1 MNAGKLIYW
10 FDELGQGDNELV
22 GRKCANL
29 GELTRAGFQ
38 VPPGFAL
45 SLEAYKRFLTD
56 TGAIEEIRRYFAA
69 FDADPDNPKELPKFQ
84 EASRIVRGFVGLKAM
99 PENMEHTVARY
110 YDELCQ
116 KTGIKDVP
124 VATRSAGTASHPGQ
138 YETYLYVRGKPDVM
152 KNIIKV
158 WSSTFN
164 PRSLIARARK
174 RLPLDYDPIGVAVL
188 KMVNAKA
195 AGIMFTAEPTTGESS
210 KIVIEGSWGLGESAV
225 SGAVNPD
232 SWVVDKDKFEI
243 IERRL
248 SVKLVEHVF
257 DPVTCK
263 VSKVDIAAD
272 KQGIPCLTD
281 EELVEI
287 ARAGR
292 SIEQHCRLPQ
302 DIEWAIDSDLP
313 ANNIVILQTRPEKF
327 NIELRLTGF

>member
-1 MNAGKLIYW
+1 MDAGKLICW
-10 FDELGQGDNELV
+10 FDELSQGDNELV
-22 GRKCANL
+22 GKKCANL

-45 SLEAYKRFLTD
+45 SLEAYKKFLTD
-56 TGAIEEIRRYFAA
+56 TGAIEEIRRCFTA

-84 EASRIVRGFVGLKAM
+84 EASRTVRGLIESKAM
-99 PENMEHTVARY
+99 PENMEHTVAQY

-116 KTGIKDVP
+116 KTGIKDIP
-124 VATRSAGTASHPGQ
+124 VATRSAGATSHPGQ
-138 YETYLYVRGKPDVM
+138 YETYLYIKGKPDVM

-174 RLPLDYDPIGVAVL
+174 GLPLDYDPIGVAVV
-188 KMVNAKA
+188 KMVNARA
-195 AGIMFTAEPTTGESS
+195 AGIMFTAEPTTGDSS
-210 KIVIEGSWGLGESAV
+210 KIIIEGNWGLGESAV

-232 SWVVDKDKFEI
+232 SWVVDKNKFEI
-243 IERRL
+243 IERKL
-248 SVKLVEHVF
+248 SAKLVEHVF

-272 KQGIPCLTD
+272 RQELPCLTD

-287 ARAGR
+287 ARTGR

-313 ANNIVILQTRPEKF
+313 ANNIVILQTRPEKIR
-327 NIELRLTGF
+327 IELRLAGF

>member
-10 FDELGQGDNELV
+10 FDELGQEDNELV
-22 GRKCANL
+22 GKKCANL

-45 SLEAYKRFLTD
+45 SLEAYERFLTD
-56 TGAIEEIRRYFAA
+56 TGAIEEIRRYLAA
-69 FDADPDNPKELPKFQ
+69 FDADSGNPKDLPKFQ
-84 EASRIVRGFVGLKAM
+84 EASRIVRGFVESKAM
-99 PENMEHTVARY
+99 PENMARTVAQY

-138 YETYLYVRGKPDVM
+138 YETSLHVRGKPDVM

-174 RLPLDYDPIGVAVL
+174 ELPLDYDPIGVAVL

-195 AGIMFTAEPTTGESS
+195 AGTMFTAEPTTGESF
-210 KIVIEGSWGLGESAV
+210 KIVIEGSWGLGESVV
-225 SGAVNPD
+225 SGVVNPD
-232 SWVVDKDKFEI
+232 SWVVDKATLQI
-243 IERRL
+243 IERRI
-248 SVKLVEHVF
+248 SRKLIEHRI
-257 DPVTCK
+257 DPKTGK

-272 KQGIPCLTD
+272 RQEIPCLT
-281 EELVEI
+281 EGELVEI
-287 ARAGR
+287 AKAGR
-292 SIEQHCRLPQ
+292 NIEQHCRLPQ
-302 DIEWAIDSDLP
+302 DIEWAVDSDLP
-313 ANNIVILQTRPEKF
+313 ANNIVVLQTRPEKF
-327 NIELRLTGF
+327 NIELRFAGF